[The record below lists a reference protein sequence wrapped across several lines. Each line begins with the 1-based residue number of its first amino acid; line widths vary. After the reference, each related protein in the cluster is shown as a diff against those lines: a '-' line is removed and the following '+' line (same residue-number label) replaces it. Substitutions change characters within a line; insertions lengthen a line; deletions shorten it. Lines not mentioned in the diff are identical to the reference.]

1 LTSIHDTFYTFSEF
15 GLVFN
20 FFAKE
25 VACGDMGESEFLD
38 DEIALGAFAGA
49 WGTKDDNIFHV

>member
-1 LTSIHDTFYTFSEF
+1 MSTLDKGTTA
-15 GLVFN
+15 VFN